1 MHAFHARD
9 LKSQVCV
16 FVYST
21 FVFAAFCR
29 FFALS
34 YALYNFMFTVHDKF
48 EMIYWWT
55 SPLRVE
61 PTITFNNLISEE
73 VRLEGGSMFLDLNH

>member
-1 MHAFHARD
+1 M
-9 LKSQVCV
+9 

-61 PTITFNNLISEE
+61 PTINFNNLISEE